1 MARKKVLSNT
11 KPGITKDDSILND
24 ILIESL
30 NKKLGDVAFILGK
43 GDSPP
48 ETKEWLSTGSTI
60 LDTIISNNID
70 ADGGIPVG
78 KLVEIS
84 GEAASG
90 KSLLSY
96 MILKDCQD
104 KGGIPV
110 LIDTENA
117 ANEDFLRLI
126 GLEFYPE
133 GSLVYIQVDSIESVF
148 KAIEDI
154 IRRIRENDKDKL
166 CCIVWDSVAGT
177 STDAEI
183 QGDYGDA
190 TVGLAAR
197 LIGQGLRKIIRFI
210 GTQRVSLVFLNQ
222 IRQKIGVFFGDDTVT
237 PGGKAIPFFAAV
249 RIRLYSGGKVKAGK
263 DVLGVGIRPKIVKNR
278 MGPPHRE
285 ADLKMYF
292 NRGLIDEEGWID
304 VLLKFGKAKKISAQK
319 SQIVNKDNGETYEI
333 LNRNFVEWIRKPE
346 NNEAHAYCKRKVKES
361 LIIEQDPLTR
371 REEITIEKMD
381 SDEDL

>member
-1 MARKKVLSNT
+1 MARKKVLSNEN
-11 KPGITKDDSILND
+11 GVVSNDDSILND
-24 ILIESL
+24 ILVDSL

-60 LDTIISNNID
+60 LDTIISNDMD
-70 ADGGIPVG
+70 ANGGIPVG

-133 GSLVYIQVDSIESVF
+133 GSLVYIQVDSIEGVF

-249 RIRLYSGGKVKAGK
+249 RVRLYSGGKVKAGK

-292 NRGLIDEEGWID
+292 NRGLIDEEGWLE
-304 VLLKFGKAKKISAQK
+304 VLLKFGEAKKISAQK
-319 SQIVNKDNGETYEI
+319 SQIVNKDNGETYEV

-346 NNEAHAYCKRKVKES
+346 NKEAHAYCKNKVKES
-361 LIIEQDPLTR
+361 LIIEQDPLKR
-371 REEITIEKMD
+371 QEEITTEELD
-381 SDEDL
+381 SDEVL

>member
-11 KPGITKDDSILND
+11 NGGVTKDDSILND

-60 LDTIISNNID
+60 LDTIISNDID
-70 ADGGIPVG
+70 AEGGIPVG

-133 GSLVYIQVDSIESVF
+133 GSLVYIQVDSIEGVF

-190 TVGLAAR
+190 TIGLAAR

-222 IRQKIGVFFGDDTVT
+222 VRQKIGVFFGDDTVT

-292 NRGLIDEEGWID
+292 NRGLIDEEGWLDI
-304 VLLKFGKAKKISAQK
+304 LLKFGEAKKISAQK

-333 LNRNFVEWIRKPE
+333 LNRNFVEWIRKIE
-346 NNEAHAYCKRKVKES
+346 NKEAHAYCKNKVKES
-361 LIIEQDPLTR
+361 LIIEQDPLKR
-371 REEITIEKMD
+371 QEEMTTEELD
-381 SDEDL
+381 SDEVL

>member
-133 GSLVYIQVDSIESVF
+133 GSLVYIQVDSIEGVF

-361 LIIEQDPLTR
+361 LIIEQDPLKR

-381 SDEDL
+381 SDEVL

>member
-1 MARKKVLSNT
+1 MARKRVLSDTN
-11 KPGITKDDSILND
+11 GAVTKDDSILND
-24 ILIESL
+24 ILVESL

-60 LDTIISNNID
+60 LDTIISNDID
-70 ADGGIPVG
+70 AEGGIPVG

-133 GSLVYIQVDSIESVF
+133 GSLVYIQVDSIEGVF

-190 TVGLAAR
+190 TIGLAAR

-210 GTQRVSLVFLNQ
+210 GTQKVSLVFLNQ
-222 IRQKIGVFFGDDTVT
+222 VRQKIGVFFGDDTVT

-304 VLLKFGKAKKISAQK
+304 ILLKFGKAKKISAQK
-319 SQIVNKDNGETYEI
+319 SQIVNEDNGEVYEF

-346 NNEAHAYCKRKVKES
+346 NKEAHVYCKTKVKES
-361 LIIEQDPLTR
+361 LIIEQDPLKRT
-371 REEITIEKMD
+371 EEMTTEELD
-381 SDEDL
+381 NDEVL

>member
-1 MARKKVLSNT
+1 MARKRVLSKTNDAV
-11 KPGITKDDSILND
+11 TKDDSVLND
-24 ILIESL
+24 ILVDSL

-60 LDTIISNNID
+60 LDTIISNDID
-70 ADGGIPVG
+70 ANGGIPVG

-133 GSLVYIQVDSIESVF
+133 GSLVYIQVDSIEGVF

-190 TVGLAAR
+190 TIGLAAR

-210 GTQRVSLVFLNQ
+210 GTQKVSLVFLNQ

-304 VLLKFGKAKKISAQK
+304 ILLKFGKAKKISAQK
-319 SQIVNKDNGETYEI
+319 SQIVNEDNGEVYEF

-346 NNEAHAYCKRKVKES
+346 NKEAHAYCKTKVKES
-361 LIIEQDPLTR
+361 LIIEQDPLKRT
-371 REEITIEKMD
+371 EEMTTEELD
-381 SDEDL
+381 NDEVL

>member
-1 MARKKVLSNT
+1 MARKRVLSDTN
-11 KPGITKDDSILND
+11 GAVTKDDSILND
-24 ILIESL
+24 ILVESL

-60 LDTIISNNID
+60 LDTIISNDID
-70 ADGGIPVG
+70 ANGGIPVG

-133 GSLVYIQVDSIESVF
+133 GSLVYIQVDSIEGVF

-190 TVGLAAR
+190 TIGLAAR

-210 GTQRVSLVFLNQ
+210 GTQKVSLVFLNQ
-222 IRQKIGVFFGDDTVT
+222 VRQKIGVFFGDDTVT

-304 VLLKFGKAKKISAQK
+304 TLLKFGKAKKISAQK
-319 SQIVNKDNGETYEI
+319 SQIVNEDNGEVYEF

-346 NNEAHAYCKRKVKES
+346 NKEAHVYCKTKVKES
-361 LIIEQDPLTR
+361 LIIEQDPLKRT
-371 REEITIEKMD
+371 EEMTTEELD
-381 SDEDL
+381 SDEVL

>member
-1 MARKKVLSNT
+1 MARKKVLSNEN
-11 KPGITKDDSILND
+11 GVVSNDDSILND
-24 ILIESL
+24 ILVDSL

-60 LDTIISNNID
+60 LDTIISNDID
-70 ADGGIPVG
+70 ANGGVPVG

-133 GSLVYIQVDSIESVF
+133 GSLVYIQVDSIEGVF

-249 RIRLYSGGKVKAGK
+249 RVRLYSGGKVKAGK

-292 NRGLIDEEGWID
+292 NRGLIDEEGWLE
-304 VLLKFGKAKKISAQK
+304 VLLKFGEAKKISAQK
-319 SQIVNKDNGETYEI
+319 SQIVNKDNGETYEV

-346 NNEAHAYCKRKVKES
+346 NKEAHAYCKNKVKES
-361 LIIEQDPLTR
+361 LIIEQDPLKR
-371 REEITIEKMD
+371 QEEITTEELD
-381 SDEDL
+381 SDEVL

>member
-11 KPGITKDDSILND
+11 NTGITKDDSILND

-60 LDTIISNNID
+60 LDTIISNDID
-70 ADGGIPVG
+70 AEGGIPVG

-133 GSLVYIQVDSIESVF
+133 GSLVYIQVDSIEGVF

-249 RIRLYSGGKVKAGK
+249 RVRLYSGGKVKAGK

-292 NRGLIDEEGWID
+292 NRGLIDEEGWLD

-319 SQIVNKDNGETYEI
+319 SQIVNKDNGEIYEI
-333 LNRNFVEWIRKPE
+333 LNRNFVEWIRKFE
-346 NNEAHAYCKRKVKES
+346 NKEAHAYCKNKVKES
-361 LIIEQDPLTR
+361 LIIEQDPLKR
-371 REEITIEKMD
+371 QEEIITEELD
-381 SDEDL
+381 SDEVL

>member
-11 KPGITKDDSILND
+11 NAGVTKDDSILND
-24 ILIESL
+24 ILVDSL

-60 LDTIISNNID
+60 LDTIISNDND
-70 ADGGIPVG
+70 ANGGIPVG

-133 GSLVYIQVDSIESVF
+133 GSLVYIQVDSIEGVF

-190 TVGLAAR
+190 TIGLAAR

-222 IRQKIGVFFGDDTVT
+222 VRQKIGVFFGDDTVT

-292 NRGLIDEEGWID
+292 NRGLIDEEGWLDI
-304 VLLKFGKAKKISAQK
+304 LLKFGEAKKISAQK

-346 NNEAHAYCKRKVKES
+346 NKEAHAYCKNKVKES
-361 LIIEQDPLTR
+361 LIIEQDPLKR
-371 REEITIEKMD
+371 QEEITTEELD
-381 SDEDL
+381 SDEVL

>member
-1 MARKKVLSNT
+1 MARKRGLSDTN
-11 KPGITKDDSILND
+11 GAVTKDDSILND
-24 ILIESL
+24 ILVESL

-60 LDTIISNNID
+60 LDTIISNDID
-70 ADGGIPVG
+70 ANGGIPVG

-133 GSLVYIQVDSIESVF
+133 GSLVYIQVDSIEGVF

-190 TVGLAAR
+190 TIGLAAR

-210 GTQRVSLVFLNQ
+210 GTQKVSLVFLNQ
-222 IRQKIGVFFGDDTVT
+222 VRQKIGVFFGDDTVT

-304 VLLKFGKAKKISAQK
+304 TLLKFGKAKKISAQK
-319 SQIVNKDNGETYEI
+319 SQIVNEDNGEVYEF
-333 LNRNFVEWIRKPE
+333 LNRNFVEWIRRPE
-346 NNEAHAYCKRKVKES
+346 NKEAHAYCKTKVKES
-361 LIIEQDPLTR
+361 LIIEQDPLKRT
-371 REEITIEKMD
+371 EEMTTEELD
-381 SDEDL
+381 NDEVL

>member
-1 MARKKVLSNT
+1 MARKRVLSDTN
-11 KPGITKDDSILND
+11 GAVTKDDSILND
-24 ILIESL
+24 ILVDSL

-60 LDTIISNNID
+60 LDTIISNDID
-70 ADGGIPVG
+70 AEGGIPVG

-133 GSLVYIQVDSIESVF
+133 GSLVYIQVDSIEGVF

-154 IRRIRENDKDKL
+154 IRRIRDNDK
-166 CCIVWDSVAGT
+166 
-177 STDAEI
+177 
-183 QGDYGDA
+183 Y
-190 TVGLAAR
+190 
-197 LIGQGLRKIIRFI
+197 
-210 GTQRVSLVFLNQ
+210 
-222 IRQKIGVFFGDDTVT
+222 
-237 PGGKAIPFFAAV
+237 
-249 RIRLYSGGKVKAGK
+249 
-263 DVLGVGIRPKIVKNR
+263 
-278 MGPPHRE
+278 
-285 ADLKMYF
+285 
-292 NRGLIDEEGWID
+292 
-304 VLLKFGKAKKISAQK
+304 
-319 SQIVNKDNGETYEI
+319 
-333 LNRNFVEWIRKPE
+333 
-346 NNEAHAYCKRKVKES
+346 
-361 LIIEQDPLTR
+361 
-371 REEITIEKMD
+371 
-381 SDEDL
+381 

>member
-1 MARKKVLSNT
+1 MARKRVLSKTNDAV
-11 KPGITKDDSILND
+11 TKDDSVLND
-24 ILIESL
+24 ILVDSL

-60 LDTIISNNID
+60 LDTIISNDID
-70 ADGGIPVG
+70 AEGGIPVG

-133 GSLVYIQVDSIESVF
+133 GSLVYIQVDSIEGVF

-190 TVGLAAR
+190 TIGLAAR

-210 GTQRVSLVFLNQ
+210 GTQKVSLVFLNQ
-222 IRQKIGVFFGDDTVT
+222 VRQKIGVFFGDDTVT

-304 VLLKFGKAKKISAQK
+304 ILLKFGKAKKISAQK
-319 SQIVNKDNGETYEI
+319 SQIVNEDNGEVYEF

-346 NNEAHAYCKRKVKES
+346 NKEAHVYCKTKVKES
-361 LIIEQDPLTR
+361 LIIEQDPLKRT
-371 REEITIEKMD
+371 EEMTTEELD
-381 SDEDL
+381 NDEVL

>member
-11 KPGITKDDSILND
+11 NTGVTKDDSILND

-60 LDTIISNNID
+60 LDTIISNDID
-70 ADGGIPVG
+70 AEGGIPVG

-133 GSLVYIQVDSIESVF
+133 GSLVYIQVDSIEGVF

-190 TVGLAAR
+190 TIGLAAR

-222 IRQKIGVFFGDDTVT
+222 VRQKIGVFFGDDTVT

-292 NRGLIDEEGWID
+292 NRGLIDEEGWLDI
-304 VLLKFGKAKKISAQK
+304 LLKFGEAKKISAQK

-333 LNRNFVEWIRKPE
+333 LNRNFVEWIRKIE
-346 NNEAHAYCKRKVKES
+346 NKEAHAYCKNKVKES
-361 LIIEQDPLTR
+361 LIIEQDPLKR
-371 REEITIEKMD
+371 QEEMTTEELD
-381 SDEDL
+381 SDEVL

>member
-1 MARKKVLSNT
+1 MARKRVLSDTN
-11 KPGITKDDSILND
+11 GAVTKDDSILND
-24 ILIESL
+24 ILVESL

-60 LDTIISNNID
+60 LDTIISNDID
-70 ADGGIPVG
+70 AEGGIPVG

-133 GSLVYIQVDSIESVF
+133 GSLVYIQVDSIEGVF

-190 TVGLAAR
+190 TIGLAAR

-210 GTQRVSLVFLNQ
+210 GTQKVSLVFLNQ
-222 IRQKIGVFFGDDTVT
+222 VRQKIGVFFGDDTVT

-292 NRGLIDEEGWID
+292 NRGLIDEEGWLDI
-304 VLLKFGKAKKISAQK
+304 LLKFGEAKKISAQK
-319 SQIVNKDNGETYEI
+319 SQIVNKDNGEIYDV

-346 NNEAHAYCKRKVKES
+346 NKEAHAYCKNKVKES
-361 LIIEQDPLTR
+361 LIIEQDPLKR
-371 REEITIEKMD
+371 LEEITTEELD
-381 SDEDL
+381 NDEVL

>member
-133 GSLVYIQVDSIESVF
+133 GSLVYIQVDSIEGVF

-285 ADLKMYF
+285 AELKMYF
-292 NRGLIDEEGWID
+292 SRGLIDEEGWID
-304 VLLKFGKAKKISAQK
+304 ILLKFGKAKKISAQK
-319 SQIVNKDNGETYEI
+319 SQIVNEDNGETYEF
-333 LNRNFVEWIRKPE
+333 LNRNFVEWIRSPE
-346 NNEAHAYCKRKVKES
+346 NKEAHAYCKTKVKES
-361 LIIEQDPLTR
+361 LIIEQDPLKR
-371 REEITIEKMD
+371 MEEITTEELD
-381 SDEDL
+381 NDEVL

>member
-78 KLVEIS
+78 KIVEIS

-96 MILKDCQD
+96 MILKDCHD

-110 LIDTENA
+110 LIDTVNA

-133 GSLVYIQVDSIESVF
+133 GSLVYIQVDSIEAVF

-190 TVGLAAR
+190 TIGLAAR

-285 ADLKMYF
+285 AELKMYF
-292 NRGLIDEEGWID
+292 SRGLIDEEGWID
-304 VLLKFGKAKKISAQK
+304 ILLKFGKAKKISAQK
-319 SQIVNKDNGETYEI
+319 SQIVNEDNGETYEF
-333 LNRNFVEWIRKPE
+333 LNRNFVEWIRSPE
-346 NNEAHAYCKRKVKES
+346 NKEAHAYCKTKVKES
-361 LIIEQDPLTR
+361 LIIEQDPLKR
-371 REEITIEKMD
+371 MEEITTEEMD
-381 SDEDL
+381 NDEVL

>member
-133 GSLVYIQVDSIESVF
+133 GSLVYIQVDSIEGVF

-249 RIRLYSGGKVKAGK
+249 RVRLYSGGKVKAGK

-304 VLLKFGKAKKISAQK
+304 VLLKFGEAKKISAQK

-346 NNEAHAYCKRKVKES
+346 NKEAHAYCKNKVKES
-361 LIIEQDPLTR
+361 LIIEQDPLKR

-381 SDEDL
+381 SDEVL

>member
-1 MARKKVLSNT
+1 MARKRVLSDTN
-11 KPGITKDDSILND
+11 GAVTKDDSILND
-24 ILIESL
+24 ILVESL

-60 LDTIISNNID
+60 LDTIISNDID
-70 ADGGIPVG
+70 AEGGIPVG

-133 GSLVYIQVDSIESVF
+133 GSLVYIQVDSIEGVF

-190 TVGLAAR
+190 TIGLAAR

-210 GTQRVSLVFLNQ
+210 GTQKVSLVFLNQ
-222 IRQKIGVFFGDDTVT
+222 VRQKIGVFFGDDTVT

-304 VLLKFGKAKKISAQK
+304 ILLKFDKAKKISAQK
-319 SQIVNKDNGETYEI
+319 SQIVNEDNGEVYEF

-346 NNEAHAYCKRKVKES
+346 NKEAHVYCKTKVKES
-361 LIIEQDPLTR
+361 LIIEQDPLKRT
-371 REEITIEKMD
+371 EEMTTEELD
-381 SDEDL
+381 SDEVL

>member
-133 GSLVYIQVDSIESVF
+133 GSLVYIQVDSIEGVF

-249 RIRLYSGGKVKAGK
+249 RVRLYSGGKVKAGK

-292 NRGLIDEEGWID
+292 NRGLIDEEGWLDI
-304 VLLKFGKAKKISAQK
+304 LLKFGEAKKISAQK
-319 SQIVNKDNGETYEI
+319 SQIVNKDNGEIYDV
-333 LNRNFVEWIRKPE
+333 LNRNFVEWIRKFE
-346 NNEAHAYCKRKVKES
+346 NKEAHAYCKRKVKES
-361 LIIEQDPLTR
+361 LIIEQDPLKR
-371 REEITIEKMD
+371 QEEITIEKMD
-381 SDEDL
+381 NDEVL

>member
-60 LDTIISNNID
+60 LDTIISNDLD
-70 ADGGIPVG
+70 ANGGIPVG

-133 GSLVYIQVDSIESVF
+133 GSLVYIQVDSIEGVF

-190 TVGLAAR
+190 TIGLAAR

-210 GTQRVSLVFLNQ
+210 GTQKVSLVFLNQ
-222 IRQKIGVFFGDDTVT
+222 VRQKIGVFFGDDTVT

-361 LIIEQDPLTR
+361 LIIEQDPLKR

-381 SDEDL
+381 SDEVI

>member
-1 MARKKVLSNT
+1 MARKRVLSDTN
-11 KPGITKDDSILND
+11 GAVTKDDSILND
-24 ILIESL
+24 ILVESL

-60 LDTIISNNID
+60 LDTIISNDID
-70 ADGGIPVG
+70 ANGGIPVG

-133 GSLVYIQVDSIESVF
+133 GSLVYIQVDSIEGVF

-190 TVGLAAR
+190 TIGLAAR

-210 GTQRVSLVFLNQ
+210 GTQKVSLVFLNQ
-222 IRQKIGVFFGDDTVT
+222 VRQKIGVFFGDDTVT

-249 RIRLYSGGKVKAGK
+249 RMRLYSGGKVKAGK
-263 DVLGVGIRPKIVKNR
+263 DVLGVGIRPKIIKNR

-304 VLLKFGKAKKISAQK
+304 ILLKFGKAKKISAQK
-319 SQIVNKDNGETYEI
+319 SQIVNEDNGEIYEF
-333 LNRNFVEWIRKPE
+333 LNRNFVEWIRRPE
-346 NNEAHAYCKRKVKES
+346 NQEAHAYCKTKVKES
-361 LIIEQDPLTR
+361 LIIEQDPLKRT
-371 REEITIEKMD
+371 EEMTTEELD
-381 SDEDL
+381 NDEVL

>member
-1 MARKKVLSNT
+1 MVRKRVLSDT
-11 KPGITKDDSILND
+11 KGAITKDDSILND
-24 ILIESL
+24 ILVDSL

-60 LDTIISNNID
+60 LDTIISNDLD
-70 ADGGIPVG
+70 ANGGIPVG

-133 GSLVYIQVDSIESVF
+133 GSLVYIQVDSIEGVF

-304 VLLKFGKAKKISAQK
+304 ILLKFGKAKKISAQK
-319 SQIVNKDNGETYEI
+319 SQIVNEDNGEIYEF
-333 LNRNFVEWIRKPE
+333 LNRNFVEWIRRLKLFPE
-346 NNEAHAYCKRKVKES
+346 FHYKTSS
-361 LIIEQDPLTR
+361 LSNSSVVISSMRLSGSCSIIR
-371 REEITIEKMD
+371 D
-381 SDEDL
+381 SFTLSLQ

>member
-11 KPGITKDDSILND
+11 NAGVTKDDSILND
-24 ILIESL
+24 ILVDSL

-60 LDTIISNNID
+60 LDTIISNDND
-70 ADGGIPVG
+70 ANGGIPVG

-133 GSLVYIQVDSIESVF
+133 GSLVYIQVDSIEGVF

-190 TVGLAAR
+190 TIGLAAR

-222 IRQKIGVFFGDDTVT
+222 VRQKIGVFFGDDTVT

-292 NRGLIDEEGWID
+292 NRGLIDEEGWLD
-304 VLLKFGKAKKISAQK
+304 VLLKFGEAKKISAQK

-333 LNRNFVEWIRKPE
+333 LNRNFVEWIRKIE
-346 NNEAHAYCKRKVKES
+346 NKEAHAYCKNKVKES
-361 LIIEQDPLTR
+361 LIIEQDPLKR
-371 REEITIEKMD
+371 QEEITTEELD
-381 SDEDL
+381 SDEVL

>member
-60 LDTIISNNID
+60 LDTIISNDID
-70 ADGGIPVG
+70 AEGGIPVG

-133 GSLVYIQVDSIESVF
+133 GSLVYIQVDSIEGVF

-249 RIRLYSGGKVKAGK
+249 RVRLYSGGKVKAGK

-292 NRGLIDEEGWID
+292 NRGLIDEEGWLDI
-304 VLLKFGKAKKISAQK
+304 LLKFGEAKKISAQK
-319 SQIVNKDNGETYEI
+319 SQIVNKDNGEIYDV
-333 LNRNFVEWIRKPE
+333 LNRNFVEWIRKFE
-346 NNEAHAYCKRKVKES
+346 NKEAHAYCKNKVKES
-361 LIIEQDPLTR
+361 LIIEQDPLKR
-371 REEITIEKMD
+371 QEEITTEELD
-381 SDEDL
+381 TDEVL

>member
-1 MARKKVLSNT
+1 MARKRVLSDT
-11 KPGITKDDSILND
+11 KGAVTKDDSILND
-24 ILIESL
+24 ILVESL

-84 GEAASG
+84 GEAATG

-133 GSLVYIQVDSIESVF
+133 GSLVYIQVDSIEGVF

-249 RIRLYSGGKVKAGK
+249 RVRLYSGGKVKAGK

-292 NRGLIDEEGWID
+292 NRGLIDEEGWLD

-319 SQIVNKDNGETYEI
+319 SQIVNKDNGEIYDV
-333 LNRNFVEWIRKPE
+333 LNRNFVEWIRKFE

-361 LIIEQDPLTR
+361 LIIEQDPLKR

-381 SDEDL
+381 NDEVL

>member
-11 KPGITKDDSILND
+11 NAGVTKDDSILND
-24 ILIESL
+24 ILVDSL

-60 LDTIISNNID
+60 LDTIISNDMD
-70 ADGGIPVG
+70 ANGGIPVG

-133 GSLVYIQVDSIESVF
+133 GSLVYIQVDSIEGVF

-249 RIRLYSGGKVKAGK
+249 RVRLYSGGKVKAGK

-292 NRGLIDEEGWID
+292 NRGLIDEEGWLE
-304 VLLKFGKAKKISAQK
+304 VLLKFGEAKKISAQK
-319 SQIVNKDNGETYEI
+319 SQIVNKDNGETYEV

-346 NNEAHAYCKRKVKES
+346 NKEAHAYCKNKVKES
-361 LIIEQDPLTR
+361 LIIEQDPLKR
-371 REEITIEKMD
+371 QEEITTEELDI
-381 SDEDL
+381 DEVL